1 MKRNTE
7 EWKGISFRR
16 ARFQLGFQ
24 RQADGKSQVGF
35 TQSLKDTKERTEED
49 GVKGEGW
56 IIVSGGIEEI
66 FFLIRSLQDG
76 DRHGTVSDGG

>member
-1 MKRNTE
+1 MER
-7 EWKGISFRR
+7 
-16 ARFQLGFQ
+16 
-24 RQADGKSQVGF
+24 SQVGF

-56 IIVSGGIEEI
+56 VIGGIEEI